1 MTSFAGFVK
10 IFWNLEP
17 HFAIRLKSSGRESI
31 PLKRSF
37 LDGERPIKPV
47 RIARDLIKISITLTP
62 LGQLAEHD
70 PHRRHRFRR
79 SYTPF
84 GSLNISC
91 NSHSRSAS
99 FPRATS
105 ASLPVSAKSGQ
116 TAWHMPHR
124 MQTVNLYSSSCMSLV
139 NVLMLDTNSLH
150 NKFLSIIYG
159 VFWNYQIASQLSSL

>member
-1 MTSFAGFVK
+1 MKCRFPISGETNLAQDVPMTSFAGFVK

-17 HFAIRLKSSGRESI
+17 HSAIRLKSSGRESI
-31 PLKRSF
+31 PFKRSF

-91 NSHSRSAS
+91 KSPSRSAS
-99 FPRATS
+99 ILLFLTWIPYMLCFLFRAIE
-105 ASLPVSAKSGQ
+105 
-116 TAWHMPHR
+116 
-124 MQTVNLYSSSCMSLV
+124 CLV
-139 NVLMLDTNSLH
+139 EL
-150 NKFLSIIYG
+150 
-159 VFWNYQIASQLSSL
+159 